1 MACDDMPLVGTR
13 VSIQELYT
21 RYIKEYLFCS
31 MKLYLGSRGGNKS
44 QLGGHKRI
52 NCYSVNCTHI
62 ERIHLEIR
70 GHAERRKIRGR
81 GIFVY

>member
-44 QLGGHKRI
+44 QLGGHKRVEMI
-52 NCYSVNCTHI
+52 TQSTAPTLN
-62 ERIHLEIR
+62 
-70 GHAERRKIRGR
+70 
-81 GIFVY
+81 VYT